1 MPTNYREYAKTFNF
15 TFPEYGRGVGSD
27 LALAAKARFRVFRVE
42 YKFDPKYL
50 HDLINSEPEQ
60 LEMFKIKEDFPSMKN
75 IQFAPSVRVWLTR
88 TPKPP
93 APTWWERLL
102 QDDQDFS

>member
-27 LALAAKARFRVFRVE
+27 LALAARSRLRTILQEYNVE
-42 YKFDPKYL
+42 YAKI
-50 HDLINSEPEQ
+50 HDIIHSEPEQ
-60 LEMFKIKEDFPSMKN
+60 LEMYKEDFPSMKN
-75 IQFAPSVRVWLTR
+75 IQYASSVRVWLMR

-102 QDDQDFS
+102 QDDQDFG

>member
-1 MPTNYREYAKTFNF
+1 MPTTYREHAKTFNF
-15 TFPEYGRGVGSD
+15 TFPDHGRRVSSD
-27 LALAAKARFRVFRVE
+27 LALVAKARFREIMVE
-42 YKFDPKYL
+42 FDPKYL
-50 HDLINSEPEQ
+50 HDLITEPEQ

-75 IQFAPSVRVWLTR
+75 IQYASSVRVRLTR

-93 APTWWERLL
+93 ASTWWERLL